1 MLKNKQP
8 REPQSIRTF
17 ASWNTYPKNIVNA
30 ITNRVLSKKT
40 LTMNFISKKEKV
52 DTETVFIDIKFPRK
66 KVSIC

>member
-8 REPQSIRTF
+8 REPQLIRTF